1 MPKEMVNPM
10 GDDSWPF
17 FLLLILLILGG
28 GYFAGAEIAFA
39 SANKIRQ
46 KTQAEAGD
54 RRAKNA
60 MFIHAH
66 FDSAL
71 TTLLIGN
78 NIMHIGG
85 SALATMLTSRIW
97 GPKAAV
103 WTTIIMTVLV
113 FFISEMLPKSYAR
126 SHADAASLAVA
137 PSLRFLMRI
146 FAPLAWFF
154 NKISMLIA
162 RLFGGDKKPS
172 FTEAELEYMLETAQ
186 DSPSIQEKDEGRLL
200 SAAVAFDHITAR
212 QAMRPRETIEAL
224 ELGTPAAQ
232 AARFI
237 QTHTHSRIPVY
248 RGDVDHII
256 GVIHIRTFLRDY
268 LRQGGKTRLR
278 TMLNPAAFVRPEAP
292 IDEVLRQMSNH
303 RVQLGIV
310 QDENGKT
317 LGVLTVEDILEKL
330 VGDILDE
337 EDTEGTV
344 AQHG

>member
-1 MPKEMVNPM
+1 M
-10 GDDSWPF
+10 GDGSWPYY
-17 FLLLILLILGG
+17 LLLILLILGG

-54 RRAKNA
+54 PRAKTA
-60 MFIHAH
+60 MFIHDH

-103 WTTIIMTVLV
+103 WTTIVMTVLV

-126 SHADAASLAVA
+126 SHADTASLAVA
-137 PSLRFLMRI
+137 RSLRFLMRI
-146 FAPLAWFF
+146 FAPFAWFF
-154 NKISMLIA
+154 NQISTWIA
-162 RLFGGDKKPS
+162 RLFGGSAKPS

-186 DSPSIQEKDEGRLL
+186 DSPSIQENDKDRLL
-200 SAAVAFDHITAR
+200 SAAVAFDHVTAQ
-212 QAMRPRETIEAL
+212 QAMQPVQTIEAL
-224 ELGTPAAQ
+224 EIGTPAAEV
-232 AARFI
+232 AAFI
-237 QTHTHSRIPVY
+237 KTHTHSRIPIY
-248 RGDVDHII
+248 RGDLDHIL
-256 GVIHIRTFLRDY
+256 GVIHIRTFLRSY
-268 LRQGGKTRLR
+268 LRQGKKTRLR

-292 IDEVLRQMSNH
+292 IDEVLRQMSSH

-310 QDENGKT
+310 QDESGKT
-317 LGVLTVEDILEKL
+317 LGVLTVEDILEEL

-337 EDTEGTV
+337 EDKEGTV
-344 AQHG
+344 TRRD